1 MQTAHPRDPAV
12 IADLVGENVAHGGS
26 RAQSQERGA
35 SVGREARSVSVDI
48 LVVGGGPAGLVAAR
62 AAAERGCEVL
72 LVERDPAIGLP
83 VRCGEGVGSKG
94 LEEFLDPCNGE
105 ASWVSRRITRVEFR
119 SPNGSVVRVGHGDIG
134 YVLDRSQFE
143 PALAE
148 QAVGAG
154 ATIRVG
160 AEVSGLSRDGAAWVA
175 RVNGDERV
183 RARIVIGADGVES
196 MVGRWAGIDT
206 RVRAKD
212 MESCAQVLLDD
223 VDVDPD
229 AIVLHFGNE
238 IAPGGYA
245 WIFPKGPRSANVGLG
260 VVALRARRPAMG
272 YLDDYVSTTFA
283 RGTLKNKTVGGVI
296 VQTTVRRTVAD
307 GIMLVGDA
315 AHMINPLSGAGI
327 VNGMKAGRMAAETA
341 AEAIAEGDTSEKR
354 LGEYHQRWMELLG
367 RDHERFYRVKEALGK
382 FDDRFFDSLACSV
395 NTIPEEKRTLRRI
408 FGAALFQQPALLP
421 VIFRYFA

>member
-1 MQTAHPRDPAV
+1 M
-12 IADLVGENVAHGGS
+12 
-26 RAQSQERGA
+26 
-35 SVGREARSVSVDI
+35 VDV

-62 AAAERGCEVL
+62 TAAEHGCETL

-94 LEEFLDPCNGE
+94 LEEFLDPRNGDVP
-105 ASWVSRRITRVEFR
+105 WVSRRITRVEFR

-134 YVLDRSQFE
+134 YVLDRSRFE

-148 QAVGAG
+148 QATAAG
-154 ATIRVG
+154 ATIRVST
-160 AEVSGLSRDGAAWVA
+160 EVTGLSRDGATWIAH
-175 RVNGDERV
+175 VNGERV
-183 RARIVIGADGVES
+183 RARVVIGADGVES

-212 MESCAQVLLDD
+212 MESCAQVLLED
-223 VDVDPD
+223 VDVDPE

-245 WIFPKGPRSANVGLG
+245 WIFPKGDRSANVGLG
-260 VVALRARRPAMG
+260 VVALRANQSALS
-272 YLDDYVSTTFA
+272 YLSTYVTSVFPD
-283 RGTLKNKTVGGVI
+283 GTEKSRTVGGVV
-296 VQTTVRRTVAD
+296 VQTTVRSTVAD
-307 GIMLVGDA
+307 GVLLCGDA

-341 AEAIAEGDTSEKR
+341 ATAIKQSDTSASN
-354 LGEYHQRWMELLG
+354 LATYHDRWMQMLG
-367 RDHERFYRVKEALGK
+367 HDHERFYRVKEALGK
-382 FDDRFFDSLACSV
+382 FDDAFFDTLACSV
-395 NTIPEEKRTLRRI
+395 NGIPEQKRTLRRI
-408 FGAALFQQPALLP
+408 FTTALLQQPALLP

>member
-1 MQTAHPRDPAV
+1 MTIDV
-12 IADLVGENVAHGGS
+12 
-26 RAQSQERGA
+26 
-35 SVGREARSVSVDI
+35 

-62 AAAERGCEVL
+62 VAAERGCDVL

-94 LEEFLDPCNGE
+94 LEEFLDPRNGD
-105 ASWVSRRITRVEFR
+105 APWVSRRITRVEFR
-119 SPNGSVVRVGHGDIG
+119 SPNGSIVRVGHGDIG
-134 YVLDRSQFE
+134 YVLDRSRFE
-143 PALAE
+143 PALAD
-148 QAVGAG
+148 QAVAAG
-154 ATIRVG
+154 ASIRVG
-160 AEVSGLSRDGAAWVA
+160 AEVTGLERDGAVWVA
-175 RVNGDERV
+175 RISGEERV
-183 RARIVIGADGVES
+183 SARIVIGADGVES

-223 VDVDPD
+223 VNVDPD

-245 WIFPKGPRSANVGLG
+245 WVFPKGPRSANVGLG
-260 VVALRARRPAMG
+260 VVALRARRNAMA
-272 YLDDYVSTTFA
+272 YLDDYIGAAFPTGSRRDT
-283 RGTLKNKTVGGVI
+283 TVGGVV
-296 VQTTVRRTVAD
+296 VQTTLRSTVGD
-307 GIMLVGDA
+307 GIILCGDS

-341 AEAIAEGDTSEKR
+341 AEAIAEGNTSAAR
-354 LGEYHQRWMELLG
+354 LAAYHQRWMELLG

-382 FDDRFFDSLACSV
+382 FDDAFFDALACSV
-395 NTIPEEKRTLRRI
+395 NAIPEEKRTLRRI
-408 FGAALFQQPALLP
+408 FYSALFQQPALLP